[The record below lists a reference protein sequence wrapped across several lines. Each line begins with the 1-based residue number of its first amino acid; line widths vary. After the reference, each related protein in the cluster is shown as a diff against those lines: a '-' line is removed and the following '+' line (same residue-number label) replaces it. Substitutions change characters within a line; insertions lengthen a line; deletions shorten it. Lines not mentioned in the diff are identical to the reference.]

1 MSEAIKLLEHL
12 KEEIVDLSDNEI
24 QAFDL
29 AIKALEERPQGKW
42 KFVFDDKVNNEF
54 IYKCSECG
62 REVSVYSSNALIPV
76 YPFCHCGADMR
87 KGGAE

>member
-1 MSEAIKLLEHL
+1 MTNEEAIKNL
-12 KEEIVDLSDNEI
+12 KKLRSFHNGSYAPAVDK
-24 QAFDL
+24 
-29 AIKALEERPQGKW
+29 AIEALKEERPQGVW

-62 REVSVYSSNALIPV
+62 REVSVYSSNALIRV

-87 KGGAE
+87 KGGA